1 MAPTAAATGF
11 NVQLEREEEKL
22 LSGFEVWEVNP
33 DPRRS
38 ELQPLLG
45 DGRGMLGAQ
54 TWQHSKSSAAGWP
67 RVSSSPSARRFP
79 PSSSESILP
88 FLPRH
93 LSHPA
98 CSQSSFPSMLTSPP
112 PSLPHHPRSSSSPAT
127 VAMYIHRAK
136 LQWIVSSKR
145 RWSTEVSPRGIPRT
159 RHAIRGCGVQ
169 ILLLD
174 ESPKW
179 QVGAW

>member
-1 MAPTAAATGF
+1 MCSWRGRKKNYCPDLRCERWIQIRDEANF
-11 NVQLEREEEKL
+11 NHSSVTEEECWVHRPDNIRNL
-22 LSGFEVWEVNP
+22 L
-33 DPRRS
+33 
-38 ELQPLLG
+38 LLG
-45 DGRGMLGAQ
+45 GHESRRPLQRDAFHLLPRSRFS
-54 TWQHSKSSAAGWP
+54 HSSRAICRTRP
-67 RVSSSPSARRFP
+67 ARN
-79 PSSSESILP
+79 LP
-88 FLPRH
+88 FPRCW
-93 LSHPA
+93 HP
-98 CSQSSFPSMLTSPP
+98 PP